1 MGWFG
6 GDWVVLRGLEVVS
19 RGVKYPH
26 YVCIEANKY
35 ITDPLTR
42 VDLECMALRHF
53 AGPYFLVE
61 LISRP
66 LWFWEMSRGDEV
78 ALKSYSCSV

>member
-1 MGWFG
+1 MGWFKGIG
-6 GDWVVLRGLEVVS
+6 GGLQGGEV
-19 RGVKYPH
+19 PTL